1 MGWSHHGR
9 DMRMRRFYEKKEILF
24 AVLWIVAYCMVM
36 SPIKGQF
43 GYGSVWMLLVL
54 IVFTAGITIFVKTN
68 HLEVKYGLK
77 GFPGDMKGFS
87 LFIPMFILA
96 TGNLWDGF
104 SLSYQGTTLLIATFS
119 MVLVG
124 FVEEMIF
131 RGFLFKAMLGNGKTI
146 PAIIVSALT
155 FGIGHIV
162 NLFAGQAG
170 FETVMQ
176 VIFAV
181 SWGFIF
187 TMAFYMSGTLIPCII
202 AHAMV
207 DVFSL
212 YGADNE
218 LVDRIYIGATIV
230 TAVIYC
236 ICFIVKRRQSIA

>member
-1 MGWSHHGR
+1 
-9 DMRMRRFYEKKEILF
+9 MRKLYEKKEILF
-24 AVLWIVAYCMVM
+24 AVLWIVAYCVIM
-36 SPIKGQF
+36 SPLKGEF
-43 GYGSVWMLLVL
+43 GYESLWMLLAL
-54 IVFTAGITIFVKTN
+54 IVFTAGITAFVKLN
-68 HLEVKYGLK
+68 HLEEKYGLA
-77 GFPGDMKGFS
+77 GFPKDMKRYLF
-87 LFIPMFILA
+87 FIPMFILA

-104 SLSYQGTTLLIATFS
+104 SLSYQGMPLLIATLS
-119 MVLVG
+119 MILVG

-131 RGFLFKAMLGNGKTI
+131 RGFLFKAMLGNGKTV

-162 NLFAGQAG
+162 NLFAGQAS
-170 FETVMQ
+170 FETLMQ

-187 TMAFYMSGTLIPCII
+187 TMAFYKSGSLIPCII

-218 LVDRIYIGATIV
+218 LADWICIGVTIAV
-230 TAVIYC
+230 AVIYC
-236 ICFIVKRRQSIA
+236 IYLGRLKSAADRSEDCSARTEA